1 VGRNLLGA
9 SDSGPVPR
17 PYGDWLDGRHLFL
30 TRGADHVCIDLG
42 RGLAVD
48 RESCRL
54 ADEAARRERDVSRR
68 VVVDDLQQRIWERL
82 QAAPR

>member
-1 VGRNLLGA
+1 
-9 SDSGPVPR
+9 
-17 PYGDWLDGRHLFL
+17 
-30 TRGADHVCIDLG
+30 
-42 RGLAVD
+42 
-48 RESCRL
+48 L